1 MFIHA
6 AAPRPS
12 CPNHEKYSQLS
23 RFTKDYVDYSRRGF
37 ATMKSRQS
45 LTLTWSL
52 GFVWVACS
60 FSSRRSLTSTSET
73 SFFGPP
79 PPPPPCCCWMA
90 WIRSERLSKV
100 WGAGGRVSFKDDT
113 RTIRCW
119 GQETRG
125 RRRSMRTE
133 SQQSFSLFSFSCST
147 NTSRLSSSCSSACRV
162 WEGCVCKVGY
172 LWKAKSW
179 FTRLWGKD
187 LWPLSMC
194 VCVFRNCVWP

>member
-1 MFIHA
+1 
-6 AAPRPS
+6 
-12 CPNHEKYSQLS
+12 
-23 RFTKDYVDYSRRGF
+23 
-37 ATMKSRQS
+37 MKSCFGVSGMQ
-45 LTLTWSL
+45 LL
-52 GFVWVACS
+52 
-60 FSSRRSLTSTSET
+60 FSSKSLTSTSET
-73 SFFGPP
+73 SFFGPPP

-172 LWKAKSW
+172 LWKALEKLIHPIVRKRPLTSIYVCVCLQKLCMAISIL
-179 FTRLWGKD
+179 FTRFTE
-187 LWPLSMC
+187 C
-194 VCVFRNCVWP
+194 A